1 MKSISATVTRGPN
14 KGTVMTPHR
23 FQEGYFLVSKGSN
36 SRSDATEVG
45 NESELESWVQL
56 GYGIRMSAPGV
67 APSLFMPKSI
77 FISHT

>member
-1 MKSISATVTRGPN
+1 MKSISAIVTRGL
-14 KGTVMTPHR
+14 KQGTVTTPHR
-23 FQEGYFLVSKGSN
+23 FQKGYFLVSKGSN
-36 SRSDATEVG
+36 LLSDAVEVV

-77 FISHT
+77 LISNI